1 MTMDFNKS
9 PYYDDFDERKN
20 YLKVLLQSGR
30 PVQTRELNLIQ
41 SLLQNQIGVFAD
53 HVFKNGSKVS
63 NCRTSIVYR
72 NYARLLDV
80 YADTNENV
88 DVEQFDTSYRLVGE
102 ISKVEA
108 QYVKATN
115 ANVKDPATL
124 FMIYDVTGEY
134 QGEEKTEFMA
144 GETVAIVD
152 KNGIIIK
159 RVIVRCPGCPD
170 SGLPKEIASTGIS
183 AFFAIDDGKM
193 YYNQFFID
201 VRRQEIIL
209 IKYIEF
215 KENGMVSNSDKFK
228 IGLDFVESIV
238 TADEDPTL
246 FDNALG
252 YPNTS
257 AKGADRYHAEFVLV
271 TREYGAEDG
280 DNFVLLAK
288 VLAGLQV
295 EFMKADAEYGQLNEE
310 FARRTYEQAG
320 NYTVSP
326 YKTKFYEA
334 KKSATNGA
342 QGWSETGK
350 EKDLVAVVSP
360 ATSYVKGY
368 RYETKAD
375 TVVTFEKARDTEKV
389 DNFSQ
394 YISNRP
400 YIEVSPVSNSH
411 IVSPNNTPN
420 ILSNT
425 ELELYDGELNGQ
437 AVSGNNIGFVK
448 VIDQSYMGDG
458 KYRLY
463 VFDVTITRQGS
474 NLGNAKSC
482 KTANGQ
488 FVASTVL
495 QNGLTQIVDANNISL
510 VFPINQE
517 NIKSLRDINNRENGD
532 TTIFIRRKLVGRTD
546 NVGRVTFNAQ
556 TNETFL
562 VFNPQDNYAYVGN
575 ANSPDRMLPLTSSN
589 YVTTG
594 ATLTVDASPTN
605 ANTEIVVYSNIQKVD
620 QTENTKIVDLKTF
633 TTPSASSGQIGE
645 EIKLGIPDAFQIK
658 SILLIGDD
666 PNTEAIDITSDFMLQ
681 TGQTDMYYTE
691 SSIKRIVNRNI
702 GATTKLTIS
711 VYYFKHEG
719 NAGYFTVDSYSQL
732 LDEENEWGLT
742 YKDIP
747 IYSTSNGKTFRLSD
761 SFDFRP
767 ILMNG
772 NISTNTS
779 IPVQSTTAIFD
790 VEFYLPRTDLLC
802 ISPEGDIY
810 VKKGTASLNPV
821 PPKPDEHAM
830 VLYEIRLKSYTFD
843 IKGVQTKFVDNRRF
857 TMKDIGNL
865 QKRIEKLEYYQTL
878 SLAEAKTANMSIKDA
893 EGFDRYKN
901 GFLVDSFTT
910 YDSGDLLNPEYRA
923 TIDFKRGEL
932 RPVGVATSTKLEI
945 DVDKSV
951 NVLQQGNVV
960 MIPYN
965 EEKFQE
971 NPYATKNISINP
983 YLVYNKKGSLVL
995 TPNIDTWSDTERL
1008 PDVVTDVDTGLDAI
1022 KDIAEASGLFGSK
1035 YGSWSDANTT
1045 TQLTDNLTTTTTTDY
1060 NSRKWMT
1067 FDNGWHVGLLQTTTT
1082 TNQQTGTITSTQNRN
1097 VENTT
1102 MESRVNQYKISD
1114 IVKDVSIQPYV
1125 RSRTI
1130 EFYASG
1136 MKPNRTVYAFFDGI
1150 RVDEHCRMIEAI
1162 IYDNMEIEKIRKQSI
1177 YGGLAL
1183 KTDENGDIRGEFRI
1197 PANTFFT
1204 GEKTFVLT
1212 DDPKNTGNN
1221 DVCTTSANAM
1231 YFAGGINQ
1239 SKQDSTLNIITPEFK
1254 TTSRTEEKTTTQ
1266 TITSR
1271 DQTTTEVIKDVAT
1284 GEVIEHN
1291 QTVVNEAPPTTIVNQ
1306 WQSWWNI
1313 DPVAQA
1319 FKVTESCFISR
1330 LELYFKEVDT
1340 VTNEVVWV
1348 ELRTMNNGYP
1358 TTTVLSRK
1366 EYKPEYVKQFVSE
1379 TSETPFPVIFD
1390 HPVYV
1395 DANVSYCFVIGGYSP
1410 DTRLWVSHLGEEVIN
1425 MKGKTVEEPPTPFS
1439 SFRSINGETWNAEQY
1454 ENIKHGLYRAV
1465 FKSRQMDVKLRNTV
1479 EQERLKLAKNP
1490 IEIETGKN
1498 RVRIH
1503 APNHGVNITDRVS
1516 LSLFDGIKILI
1527 EVGNTTPPQITQ
1539 KISTPTGNGIVT
1551 DIELTDQANRFYI
1564 TLKNVYGK
1572 FEIDQQYSGETKS
1585 RPFRDANL
1593 MSANGNAIPNE
1604 ILINESLGYIKSV
1617 PDTEIGYNNIG
1628 GAGFE
1633 LFNYEHVVVDVD
1645 SIDSFIIEIAHPFNK
1660 TGRYGGDN
1668 GVAYDISRRYEMYN
1682 ISGSYLPY
1690 GAIERLT
1697 LAPIKFSS
1705 LNEIEKPLEFQM
1717 NIDHYLPYSM
1727 KMLSNKN
1734 EVRVFGSNRRSADIT
1749 LSFISQ
1755 SSFLTPVIN
1764 TDSFSMITV
1773 SNRVSDESQTSRNV
1787 EPNALGQFIPE
1798 TKSDGTYVY
1807 KYVTKKVMLKDS
1819 AQELKIF
1826 VDVYKDVNADFDVYV
1841 KPIEVHETNTET
1853 SIDWILID
1861 NLDKS
1866 VSSNGVNDMVEY
1878 EMSASVDASKWREG
1892 LEFIAYRVKLV
1903 GKTSNPAKP
1912 PLFDNLRT
1920 IAVT

>member
-1 MTMDFNKS
+1 MTMDFNKN
-9 PYYDDFDERKN
+9 PYYDDFDEKKN
-20 YLKVLLQSGR
+20 YVKVLYKAGK
-30 PVQTRELNLIQ
+30 PVQARELNTIQ

-80 YADTNENV
+80 YADTNDIV
-88 DVEQFDTSYRLVGE
+88 DVEQFDSTYRLVGE
-102 ISKVEA
+102 VSKVEA
-108 QYVKATN
+108 QFVKGAN
-115 ANVKDPATL
+115 ADAVDPATL
-124 FMIYDVTGEY
+124 FMVYDTTGTY
-134 QGEEKTEFMA
+134 NDEEKTEFIA

-201 VRRQEIIL
+201 IARQEIIL
-209 IKYIEF
+209 IKYVEF
-215 KENGMVSNSDKFK
+215 KENGMVANPEKFK
-228 IGLDFVESIV
+228 IGLDYVESIV
-238 TADEDPTL
+238 TAEDDPTL
-246 FDNALG
+246 YDNALG
-252 YPNTS
+252 YANES
-257 AKGADRYHAEFVLV
+257 ASGADRYHVEFVLV
-271 TREYGAEDG
+271 KREYGAEDG

-288 VLAGLQV
+288 VLSGLQV

-334 KKSATNGA
+334 KKTATNGA

-360 ATSYVKGY
+360 AISYVKGY

-375 TVVTFEKARDTEKV
+375 SVVTFEKARDTEKV

-394 YISNRP
+394 YFPNRP
-400 YIEVSPVSNSH
+400 YIEVMPVSNSH
-411 IVSPNNTPN
+411 VVSPNNTPN
-420 ILSNT
+420 ILSNR

-437 AVSGNNIGFVK
+437 AVSGQNIGFVK
-448 VIDQSYMGDG
+448 VIDQAFMGDG
-458 KYRLY
+458 KYRLF
-463 VFDVTITRQGS
+463 VFDVTITKQGA
-474 NLGNAKSC
+474 NLGQAKSC
-482 KTANGQ
+482 KTADGS
-488 FVASTVL
+488 FVASTVR
-495 QNGLTQIVDANNISL
+495 QNELTQINDANNISL
-510 VFPINQE
+510 IFPINQE
-517 NIKSLRDINNRENGD
+517 NIKSLRDITNRDNGD

-546 NVGRVTFNAQ
+546 NNGRVTFNSQ

-562 VFNPQDNYAYVGN
+562 VFNPQDNFAYVGSAN
-575 ANSPDRMLPLTSSN
+575 APDRMLPLTSSN

-594 ATLTVDASPTN
+594 ATLTVDASPTF

-633 TTPSASSGQIGE
+633 TTTSASTGQIGE
-645 EIKLGIPDAFQIK
+645 IFKLGIADAFQIK
-658 SILLIGDD
+658 SIMLVGDD
-666 PNTEAIDITSDFMLQ
+666 PNTPPVDIKNDYVLE

-691 SSIKRIVNRNI
+691 SSIRRIANRNI
-702 GATTKLTIS
+702 GASTKLTIS

-747 IYSTSNGKTFRLSD
+747 VFTTSNGKTFRLSD

-767 ILMNG
+767 VLMNG
-772 NISTNTS
+772 TISTNTS

-802 ISPEGDIY
+802 INPKGEIY
-810 VKKGTASLNPV
+810 VKKGTASLNPR
-821 PPKPDEHAM
+821 PPTPDEFAM

-865 QKRIEKLEYYQTL
+865 KDRIEKLEYYQTL
-878 SLAEAKTANMSIKDA
+878 SLGEAKTANMSVKDKD
-893 EGFDRYKN
+893 GFDRYKN
-901 GFLVDSFTT
+901 GFLVDSFTN
-910 YDSGDLLNPEYRA
+910 YDAGDLLNPEYRA
-923 TIDFKRGEL
+923 TIDFQRGEL
-932 RPVGVATSTKLEI
+932 RPIGVATSTKLEI
-945 DVDKSV
+945 DIEKSV
-951 NVLQQGNVV
+951 NALQQGNVV
-960 MIPYN
+960 MIPYD

-995 TPNIDTWSDTERL
+995 SPNIDTWSDTTRL
-1008 PDVVTDVDTGLDAI
+1008 PDVVTDIDTGLDAI
-1022 KDIAEASGLFGSK
+1022 KDIADASGMFDAK

-1045 TQLTDNLTTTTTTDY
+1045 TQMTDNLTTSTTTDY

-1067 FDNGWHVGLLQTTTT
+1067 FDNGWHVGLLQTTTV
-1082 TNQQTGTITSTQNRN
+1082 TNQQTGTITSSQSRN

-1102 MESRVNQYKISD
+1102 MESRTNEYKISD

-1125 RSRTI
+1125 RSRI
-1130 EFYASG
+1130 VEFYASG
-1136 MKPNRTVYAFFDGI
+1136 MKPNRTVHAFFDGI
-1150 RVDEHCRMIEAI
+1150 LVDEHCRMIEAI

-1177 YGGLAL
+1177 FGGLTL
-1183 KTDENGDIRGEFRI
+1183 KTDENGELRGEFRI

-1204 GEKTFVLT
+1204 GEKTFVIT

-1221 DVCTTSANAM
+1221 DVCTTSANAV

-1284 GEVIEHN
+1284 GEIIESNTSVI
-1291 QTVVNEAPPTTIVNQ
+1291 NEAPPTTIVNQ

-1330 LELYFKEVDT
+1330 LDLYFREVDT

-1379 TSETPFPVIFD
+1379 TSETAFSVIFD

-1410 DTRLWVSHLGEEVIN
+1410 DTRIWVSHLGEEVIN
-1425 MKGKTVEEPPTPFS
+1425 MKGKMVEEPPTPFS

-1465 FKSRQMDVKLRNTV
+1465 FKSRQLDIKLRNTV
-1479 EQERLKLAKNP
+1479 EQEALKLDKNP
-1490 IEIETGKN
+1490 IEIEASRN
-1498 RVRIH
+1498 RVRIY
-1503 APNHGVNITDRVS
+1503 AKNHGVNITDRVS

-1539 KISTPTGNGIVT
+1539 KISTPTGTGIVT
-1551 DIELTDQANRFYI
+1551 DIMLTDQANRFYI
-1564 TLKNVYGK
+1564 TLKNVTGK
-1572 FEIDQQYSGETKS
+1572 FEIDQQYSGETRS

-1593 MSANGNAIPNE
+1593 MGANGNAIPNE
-1604 ILINESLGYIKSV
+1604 ILINESLGYIRSI

-1645 SIDSFIIEIAHPFNK
+1645 SIDTFIIEVAHPFNK
-1660 TGRYGGDN
+1660 TGRYGGDY
-1668 GVAYDISRRYEMYN
+1668 GVAFDISRRYEMYN

-1690 GAIERLT
+1690 GAIEKMT
-1697 LAPIKFSS
+1697 LSPIKYTA
-1705 LNEIEKPLEFQM
+1705 LNEIEKPLEFQI
-1717 NIDHYLPYSM
+1717 NKDHYLPYSM

-1734 EVRVFGSNRRSADIT
+1734 EIRVFGQNRRSADIT
-1749 LSFISQ
+1749 LSFLSQ
-1755 SSFLTPVIN
+1755 SSFLTPVVN

-1773 SNRVSDESQTSRNV
+1773 SNRVSDESETKRNV
-1787 EPNALGQFIPE
+1787 EPNATGRFIDE
-1798 TKSDGTYVY
+1798 TKTLGSYVY

-1819 AQELKIF
+1819 AQELKIY
-1826 VDVYKDVNADFDVYV
+1826 VDVYKDVNSDFDVYV
-1841 KPIEVHETNTET
+1841 KPIEVHETNSENAV
-1853 SIDWILID
+1853 DWIKID
-1861 NLDKS
+1861 TIDKTI
-1866 VSSNGVNDMVEY
+1866 SSNGVNDMVEY
-1878 EMSASVDASKWREG
+1878 EITSSEDASKWREG

>member
-1 MTMDFNKS
+1 MTMDLNKN
-9 PYYDDFDERKN
+9 PYYDDFDETKN
-20 YLKVLLQSGR
+20 YLKVLFKAGL
-30 PVQTRELNLIQ
+30 PVQGRELNVIQ

-80 YADTNENV
+80 YADTTDIV
-88 DVEQFDTSYRLVGE
+88 DVEQFDSTYRLIGE
-102 ISKVEA
+102 VSKVEA
-108 QYVKATN
+108 QFVKGAN
-115 ANVKDPATL
+115 ADTKDPATL
-124 FMIYDVTGEY
+124 FMVYDVTGSY
-134 QGEEKTEFMA
+134 NGEEKTEFLA
-144 GETVAIVD
+144 GETLSIVD
-152 KNGIIIK
+152 KNGVIIK

-170 SGLPKEIASTGIS
+170 SDLPKEISPTGIS

-193 YYNQFFID
+193 YYNQFFVDIQ
-201 VRRQEIIL
+201 RQEIIL
-209 IKYIEF
+209 IKYVEF
-215 KENGMVSNSDKFK
+215 KENGMVSNPDKFK

-257 AKGADRYHAEFVLV
+257 AKGADRYHGEFILV

-288 VLAGLQV
+288 VLGGLQV

-320 NYTVSP
+320 NFTLSP

-334 KKSATNGA
+334 KKTATNGA

-350 EKDLVAVVSP
+350 EKDLVAVISP
-360 ATSYVKGY
+360 AISYVKGY
-368 RYETKAD
+368 RHETKSD

-394 YISNRP
+394 YFSNRP
-400 YIEVSPVSNSH
+400 FIEVKPVSLSH
-411 IVSPNNTPN
+411 VVAPNNTPN
-420 ILSNT
+420 ILSNI
-425 ELELYDGELNGQ
+425 ELQLYDGAVNGVQ
-437 AVSGNNIGFVK
+437 VSGNNIGFVK
-448 VIDQSYMGDG
+448 VIDQSFVSNGQ
-458 KYRLY
+458 YRLY
-463 VFDVTITRQGS
+463 VFDVTITKQGA
-474 NLGNAKSC
+474 NLGQAKSC
-482 KTANGQ
+482 RTLDGT
-488 FVASTVL
+488 FVASTV
-495 QNGLTQIVDANNISL
+495 QTNGITQITDPNNISL
-510 VFPINQE
+510 IFPINQE
-517 NIKSLRDINNRENGD
+517 NIKSLRDVTNSDNGD
-532 TTIFIRRKLVGRTD
+532 TTIFVRRKLVGRTD
-546 NVGRVTFNAQ
+546 NLGRVTFNAQ

-562 VFNPQDNYAYVGN
+562 VFNPQDNFAYVGT
-575 ANSPDRMLPLTSSN
+575 ANVPEKMLQLTSSN

-594 ATLTVDASPTN
+594 GTLTVDASPTY
-605 ANTEIVVYSNIQKVD
+605 ANMEIVVYSNIQKVD

-633 TTPSASSGQIGE
+633 TTTASSTGQVNE
-645 EIKLGIPDAFQIK
+645 VIKLGVTDAFQIK
-658 SILLIGDD
+658 SILLISEDA
-666 PNTEAIDITSDFMLQ
+666 PPVDITSDYELL

-691 SSIKRIVNRNI
+691 SSIRRIVNRNI

-747 IYSTSNGKTFRLSD
+747 VYTTSNGQTFRLSD

-767 ILMNG
+767 VLMNG
-772 NISTNTS
+772 VISTNNA

-790 VEFYLPRTDLLC
+790 VEFYLPRTDLLS
-802 ISPEGDIY
+802 INPNGEIY

-843 IKGVQTKFVDNRRF
+843 IKGVQTKFVENKRY
-857 TMKDIGNL
+857 TMRDIGNL
-865 QKRIEKLEYYQTL
+865 EKRIQKLEYYQTL
-878 SLAEAKTANMSIKDA
+878 SLGEANTANMSIKDKD
-893 EGFDRYKN
+893 GFDRYKN
-901 GFLVDSFTT
+901 GFLVDSFTN
-910 YDSGDLLNPEYRA
+910 YDAGDLLNSEYRA
-923 TIDFKRGEL
+923 TIDFNRGEL
-932 RPVGVATSTKLEI
+932 RPIGVANSTKLEL
-945 DVDKSV
+945 DVTNSV

-960 MIPYN
+960 MIPYD

-971 NPYATKNISINP
+971 NPYATRNISINP

-995 TPNIDTWSDTERL
+995 SPNIDTWSDTERL
-1008 PDVVTDVDTGLDAI
+1008 PDVVTDIDTGLSAI
-1022 KDIAEASGLFGSK
+1022 QSIAEANDMFGAK

-1045 TQLTDNLTTTTTTDY
+1045 TQLTDNLTTSTTTDF
-1060 NSRKWMT
+1060 NSRRWMN
-1067 FDNGWHVGLLQTTTT
+1067 FGRAGNHWGLLQTTSTV
-1082 TNQQTGTITSTQNRN
+1082 NQQTGTITSTQSRD
-1097 VENTT
+1097 VETTT
-1102 MESRVNQYKISD
+1102 MEARVNEYKISD

-1125 RSRTI
+1125 RSRI
-1130 EFYASG
+1130 VEFYASG
-1136 MKPNRTVYAFFDGI
+1136 MKPNRTVHAFFDGVK
-1150 RVDEHCRMIEAI
+1150 VDEYCRMIEAI
-1162 IYDNMEIEKIRKQSI
+1162 VYDNMEIEKIRNQSI
-1177 YGGLAL
+1177 FGGIAL
-1183 KTDENGDIRGEFRI
+1183 KTDENGEIRGEFRI

-1221 DVCTTSANAM
+1221 DVCTTSANAV

-1254 TTSRTEEKTTTQ
+1254 TTTRTEEKTTTQ

-1271 DQTTTEVIKDVAT
+1271 DQTTTEVIKDVST
-1284 GEVIEHN
+1284 GEIIESN
-1291 QTVVNEAPPTTIVNQ
+1291 TSVVQGEPPKTIVNQ

-1319 FKVTESCFISR
+1319 FTVVESCFISR
-1330 LELYFKEVDT
+1330 LDLYFREVDT

-1366 EYKPEYVKQFVSE
+1366 EYKPEYVRQFVSE
-1379 TSETPFPVIFD
+1379 TSDTAFSVIFD

-1395 DANVSYCFVIGGYSP
+1395 DANVSYCFVVGGYSP
-1410 DTRLWVSHLGEEVIN
+1410 DTRIWVSRLGEEVVN

-1465 FKSRQMDVKLRNTV
+1465 FKSRYMEVKLKNTV
-1479 EQERLKLAKNP
+1479 EQEVLKLAKNP
-1490 IEIETGKN
+1490 IEIETGRN

-1539 KISTPTGNGIVT
+1539 KITTPTGSGIVT
-1551 DIELTDQANRFYI
+1551 DIELTDQANKYTI

-1572 FEIDQQYSGETKS
+1572 FELDQQYSGETKS

-1593 MSANGNAIPNE
+1593 MSANGNSIPNE
-1604 ILINESLGYIKSV
+1604 ILINESLGYIRSLPETV
-1617 PDTEIGYNNIG
+1617 IGYNNIG

-1645 SIDSFIIEIAHPFNK
+1645 TIDSFIIEVAHPFTK
-1660 TGRYGGDN
+1660 TGRFGGEY

-1690 GAIERLT
+1690 GAIEKMT
-1697 LAPIKFSS
+1697 LSPIKYTQ
-1705 LNEIEKPLEFQM
+1705 LNEIEKPVEFQI

-1727 KMLSNKN
+1727 KMLSPKN
-1734 EVRVFGSNRRSADIT
+1734 EVRVFGQTRRSADIT
-1749 LSFISQ
+1749 LIFESQ
-1755 SSFLTPVIN
+1755 NSFLSPVIN

-1773 SNRVSDESQTSRNV
+1773 SNRVSEESMVKHNV
-1787 EPNALGQFIPE
+1787 EPNATGKFIPE
-1798 TKSDGTYVY
+1798 TSSNGTYAY

-1819 AQELKIF
+1819 AQELKIYL
-1826 VDVYKDVNADFDVYV
+1826 DVYKDINADFDVYI
-1841 KPIEVHETNTET
+1841 KPIEVHETNSENN
-1853 SIDWILID
+1853 IDWMLID
-1861 NLDKS
+1861 TIDKTI
-1866 VSSNGVNDMVEY
+1866 SSNGVNDFIEY
-1878 EMSASVDASKWREG
+1878 EMTASEDASQWRDD
-1892 LEFIAYRVKLV
+1892 LEFIAYRVKIV